1 MSTSLHRPMDR
12 SDEDIR
18 VSILIVSF
26 NTRDLTIA
34 CLKSIVAEADGTN
47 FEVLFIDNGSSD
59 DSAESVDRE
68 FKDDPRFHILASKG
82 NLGFAAANNE
92 LAKAAKGEYLL
103 LLNPDTVVLDHAI
116 DRLVEFAERTPKN
129 GIWGGRTVFADGS
142 LNPTSCWGPFTLWS
156 EICASFGLRAAF
168 SRSTLFHPR
177 GYGSWQRDSVREVGV
192 VTGCF
197 FLMKLKDWNRFGG
210 FDPEFFMYG
219 EEADLCMRAI
229 KRGMKPVITPTATII
244 HYGGASEKIHEEK
257 MVRLLDAQVRLFRRH
272 FSTVTFS
279 LMFFSMQS
287 GVLLRSAIIG
297 TRNRLLGRA
306 AANDWS
312 RLWKRRVEWCRGA
325 RER

>member
-1 MSTSLHRPMDR
+1 MDR

-59 DSAESVDRE
+59 DSVESVDRE

-219 EEADLCMRAI
+219 EETDLCMRAI

-272 FSTVTFS
+272 FSKVTFS
-279 LMFFSMQS
+279 LMFFLMQS

-312 RLWKRRVEWCRGA
+312 RLWKRRVEWCQGA